1 MINYFKIIC
10 FIITAVIITSC
21 KGASEGVAPSEILP
35 PNTSVTQLAITPI
48 VKTLAV
54 NNNFNFTATGGTAP
68 YNFSIVSGGGI
79 ILTVAD
85 VGQFT
90 APGTS
95 GIVVVQ
101 LTDSSGGLVT
111 ATITVNSALQISPI
125 SQTMMTNATLNMS
138 ATGGVSPYFYSVSSG
153 LGSIDSVT
161 GLFTAPAVNTISNLI
176 VTDSIGNTSSSTITV
191 TSLLSLNPGSVSL
204 VVNDAQTFLASGGTP
219 PLVYSLVS
227 GAGSINSSS
236 GLFTAPA
243 VSGTTVIRVTDSLG
257 ATANSTATINPAL
270 LISPTSITL
279 SVNGSLTFSSTG
291 GIAPNTF
298 SILSGA
304 GSINSTTGAYTAPAT
319 SGSAVIR
326 VTDSLG
332 HVSDSN
338 VTVTNAL
345 GINPAAKTLAVNN
358 TQIFSAT
365 GGTGPFVYSI
375 VSGGGSINGTSG
387 LFTAPATAG
396 TTVVRVTDS
405 LSATANASVTINVA
419 LAIAPSSVTKA
430 ISSTHTFS
438 ATGGVSPYV
447 YSIVSGG
454 GSINGT
460 TGLFTAPATAGT
472 TVVRVTDSLSNI
484 SNSTVTIVS
493 ALTITPVTKTL
504 AVNNVFTFAGSG
516 GQVPYT
522 YSIFSGGGS
531 IVAATGAYTAP
542 AAAGSAVVRI
552 TDAIGQIAD
561 STVTI
566 NSALSITPATVSLAV
581 SAAQTFTSSGGVSPY
596 SYSIVSGGGSIVSAT
611 GAFTAPA
618 AAGSVTVRVTDSLS
632 NISNA
637 TVTVLGS
644 VLISPVTK
652 TLAVNNLF
660 TFSATGG
667 QTPYSFSIVSGGG
680 SMNGATGAYTAPATT
695 GTTVIRVTDALSQ
708 ISDSTV
714 TINSALTISPVTKT
728 LAVNNTQTFLA
739 TGGVS
744 PYSYSIVSGGGS
756 IVAATGVFTA
766 PATAGTV
773 TVRVTDSLSNISNA
787 TVTVN
792 AALAISPV
800 SINIVANGTQ
810 TFTATGGVSP
820 YSYSIVSGGG
830 SIVSATGAFTAPGAA
845 GTVTVRVTDSLSN
858 TSNATVTVVSA
869 VLISPV
875 SKTLAPNNVFTFSA
889 SGGFAPYTYSVF
901 SGSGT
906 INSSTGAYTADAVA
920 GSAVVRVTDSLSQ
933 TSDSAI
939 TINSALAITPA
950 LVTLAVNG
958 TQTFSATGGV
968 SPYSYSIVSGG
979 GSIVSATGA
988 FTAPATTGSVTVRV
1002 MDSLLNTSNA
1012 TVTVNA
1018 ALNITPAAIT
1028 LSVNNVTTFSATGG
1042 VSPYSYSIVAGGGT
1056 INSSTGIFT
1065 APSTAGSVTVR
1076 ATDSLS
1082 NISNATVTV
1091 NAAVAISPATVTLAV
1106 NGTQTFSATG
1116 GVSPYSYSIVSGGGS
1131 IVSATGAFTA
1141 PATSQ
1146 VVTVRATDTLSN
1158 SSDSTVTINGPLA
1171 ISPTVLNIVANGS
1184 QTFVA
1189 AGGLPPYTYSVVS
1202 GTGTIDPVLGDYA
1215 AGPAAGS
1222 DVVRV
1227 TDSAATVVN
1236 TTVTVY
1242 NPLALTPTIITL
1254 AINTTQTFTA
1264 TGGSGTRTFSVVS
1277 GGGTINS
1284 VSGIYT
1290 APATSGVTVIKVE
1303 DALANSLSATISI
1316 VSTLTISP
1324 QILKLP
1330 VFSTVQFSS
1339 VLGTTPYTY
1348 SIFSGTGSVVPATGL
1363 YTGGANA
1370 GSDVVRVTDAAMNIS
1385 NSSVTLIE
1393 PVQIVS
1399 GSYHNCVRYSDG
1411 SVKCWGLN
1419 SSGQLGL
1426 GDTLIRG
1433 DAVNEGGG
1441 FLPFVNLGTGR
1452 TAKLLA
1458 AGYTH
1463 TCAILD
1469 NDTVKCWGA
1478 NGSGQLGLGDV
1489 TVRGTTAASMGDGLP
1504 IVSLGAGRTAKKIVA
1519 GSIHTCAILDNDT
1532 LKCWGSN
1539 AQGQLGQGN
1548 ITNKGNTAGSMGD
1561 SLVPISLGTL
1571 KTALEI
1577 SAGLDHTC
1585 VILNDN
1591 NLKCFGR
1598 NDRGQL
1604 GKDSTASIGNAAGQ
1618 MGDSLTNINLGAGR
1632 TAVAISSG
1640 YSLTCAL
1647 LDNGLVK
1654 CWGRNQ
1660 SGQLGLDSNVLS
1672 KGTAAGDMASLVGIS
1687 LGFIPTKI
1695 SASRQRS
1702 CAMNA
1707 TTMKCWGLNTSGQ
1720 LLIGNTTAMGDNA
1733 GEMAALANINLGTG
1747 IVAANISSGWYGSC
1761 VITTNK
1767 RIKCFGSAVNGYLQN
1782 ASTTL
1787 HLGDVVGEVG
1797 NGLPWVNH

>member
-138 ATGGVSPYFYSVSSG
+138 ATGGVSPYFYSLSSG
-153 LGSIDSVT
+153 LGSVDSVT
-161 GLFTAPAVNTISNLI
+161 GLFTAPATNTMANLI

-291 GIAPNTF
+291 GVPSNTF

-338 VTVTNAL
+338 VTITNAL

-405 LSATANASVTINVA
+405 LSATANATVTINAA

-438 ATGGVSPYV
+438 ATGGVSPYA

-637 TVTVLGS
+637 TVTVLDS

-875 SKTLAPNNVFTFSA
+875 SKTLAPNNVFTFAA

-950 LVTLAVNG
+950 LVTLAVSG

-1065 APSTAGSVTVR
+1065 APSTAGSLTVR

-1116 GVSPYSYSIVSGGGS
+1116 GVGAKTYSIVSGGGS

-1202 GTGTIDPVLGDYA
+1202 GTGTIDSVLGDYI
-1215 AGPAAGS
+1215 AGTSAGT

-1227 TDSAATVVN
+1227 TDSASSFVN
-1236 TTVTVY
+1236 VTVTVY
-1242 NPLALTPTIITL
+1242 DALTLSPTSVTL
-1254 AINTTQTFTA
+1254 AVNGTQTFTG
-1264 TGGSGTRTFSVVS
+1264 TGGLGARTFSIVS
-1277 GGGTINS
+1277 GLGTINS
-1284 VSGIYT
+1284 STGLFT
-1290 APATSGVTVIKVE
+1290 ASASAGTTVIKVE
-1303 DALANSLSATISI
+1303 DTILNSVNGT
-1316 VSTLTISP
+1316 VTVVNTLTISP
-1324 QILKLP
+1324 SSLKLP
-1330 VFSTVQFSS
+1330 VFSTATFSS
-1339 VLGTTPYTY
+1339 VLGTAPYTY

-1363 YTGGANA
+1363 YTGGVIA
-1370 GSDVVRVTDAAMNIS
+1370 GTDTVRTTDAGMNTS
-1385 NSSVTLIE
+1385 DALVTLIE

-1399 GSYHNCVRYSDG
+1399 GNYHHCVRYNEG
-1411 SVKCWGLN
+1411 SVKCWGAN
-1419 SSGQLGL
+1419 AGQLGL
-1426 GDTLIRG
+1426 GDAVVRG
-1433 DAVNEGGG
+1433 DTANEGGSQ
-1441 FLPFVNLGTGR
+1441 LPFVNLGTGR
-1452 TAKLLA
+1452 TAKSIA
-1458 AGYTH
+1458 AGGTH

-1469 NDTVKCWGA
+1469 NDTVKCWGTNA
-1478 NGSGQLGLGDV
+1478 TGQLGLGDV
-1489 TVRGTTAASMGDGLP
+1489 TARGTALAQMGDGLP
-1504 IVSLGAGRTAKKIVA
+1504 TINLGTGRTAKKIS
-1519 GSIHTCAILDNDT
+1519 GGGTHTCAILDNDT
-1532 LKCWGSN
+1532 LKCWGGNSR
-1539 AQGQLGQGN
+1539 GQLGRDNVTLAGS
-1548 ITNKGNTAGSMGD
+1548 TAGTMGD
-1561 SLVPISLGTL
+1561 VLLPINLGAGR
-1571 KTALEI
+1571 TAKEV
-1577 SAGLDHTC
+1577 SAGFDHTC
-1585 VILNDN
+1585 VILDNN

-1598 NDRGQL
+1598 NNRGQL
-1604 GKDSTASIGNAAGQ
+1604 GYDSILILGDAAGE
-1618 MGDSLTNINLGAGR
+1618 MAALANVNLGAGR

-1640 YSLTCAL
+1640 YQATCAI
-1647 LDNGLVK
+1647 LDNGTAK
-1654 CWGRNQ
+1654 CWGTGT
-1660 SGQLGLDSNVLS
+1660 SGGLGQNNALHLGD
-1672 KGTAAGDMASLVGIS
+1672 GAGEMAALAAIN
-1687 LGFIPTKI
+1687 LGFTPTKI
-1695 SASRQRS
+1695 STSWTRA
-1702 CAMNA
+1702 CAMNSTVA
-1707 TTMKCWGLNTSGQ
+1707 KCWGLNTSGQ
-1720 LLIGNTTAMGDNA
+1720 LLKGSITALGDGA
-1733 GEMAALANINLGTG
+1733 GEMAALTAINFGTG
-1747 IVAANISSGWYGSC
+1747 VVAAEISSGYYSSC
-1761 VITTNK
+1761 LITTNK
-1767 RIKCFGSAVNGYLQN
+1767 RIKCFGIATSGNLLN

-1787 HLGDVVGEVG
+1787 HLGDAVGEVG
-1797 NGLPWVNH
+1797 DGLPFVNH